1 MTPKFTKNS
10 KNLGTSEYRYTP
22 NGVKDDDRVASA
34 TVFFTVGSKD
44 GDRVT

>member
-1 MTPKFTKNS
+1 MSAIGLKN
-10 KNLGTSEYRYTP
+10 RYTP
-22 NGVKDDDRVASA
+22 NGVKDGDRVASA